1 MTEGNSGQPPA
12 DRTPSRAPVLSGL
25 DRVREAARRDPNLR
39 FTCLLHHVTPGL
51 LWDAYHALKHGA
63 APGVDGATWASYGEG
78 DRKAR
83 LADLHARLHRGS
95 YRAMASKRA
104 WIPKGDGRMRPLG
117 IAAVEDKVVQQA
129 AAWVLGAIYE
139 ADFLGVSYGFRPGR
153 RQHDALDALWV
164 ALTERKVNWVLD
176 CDIRSFFDRIVHER
190 LIELVE
196 RRVGDR
202 RVVRLLRKWLRA
214 GVLEDGRWS
223 ETTEGTPQGAVISPL
238 LANIYLHYVLDQ
250 WVMEWRRSRA
260 RGEVYLVRY
269 ADDFVMGFQHRDDA
283 ERLLADLRDRL
294 AEYGLELHQEKT
306 RLFEFGRFAGENR
319 AARGQGKP
327 ETFDFLGFTHTC
339 GKTRKNGRF
348 TVLRQTIAQRLRA
361 KLQEVRQWLKAHR
374 HNPVPVVGAWLRSVV
389 RGYFNYHAV
398 PCNGAALRAFRREV
412 DRAWLHALRRRS
424 QKGRCLTWDRARRL
438 FQTWLPSPR
447 ILHPYPSVRFHARHP
462 G

>member
-1 MTEGNSGQPPA
+1 
-12 DRTPSRAPVLSGL
+12 
-25 DRVREAARRDPNLR
+25 
-39 FTCLLHHVTPGL
+39 
-51 LWDAYHALKHGA
+51 
-63 APGVDGATWASYGEG
+63 VDGATWASYGEG

-153 RQHDALDALWV
+153 RQHDALDARWV

-176 CDIRSFFDRIVHER
+176 CDIRSFFARIVHER

-269 ADDFVMGFQHRDDA
+269 ADDFVMGFQHRGDA

-361 KLQEVRQWLKAHR
+361 KLQEVGSGSRPTATTPCPSWA
-374 HNPVPVVGAWLRSVV
+374 
-389 RGYFNYHAV
+389 RGYAAWSGATSTTTPCPATGRRCGPSARGRPGLAARAAAPQPEGSLPDVGPGAASLPDVAPIAPHPAPVSQRAV
-398 PCNGAALRAFRREV
+398 PRQTPGVRAV
-412 DRAWLHALRRRS
+412 
-424 QKGRCLTWDRARRL
+424 
-438 FQTWLPSPR
+438 
-447 ILHPYPSVRFHARHP
+447 
-462 G
+462 